1 MVVVASWFWLVVLVI
16 RASWERDRTSFLV
29 NLLKPQGADFI
40 DQVGIPN
47 NVMDA
52 YQRLAVAHPHSLRKA
67 WRP

>member
-1 MVVVASWFWLVVLVI
+1 
-16 RASWERDRTSFLV
+16 LV

-40 DQVGIPN
+40 DHVDIPN

-52 YQRLAVAHPHSLRKA
+52 YQRLTVAHPHSFRKA